1 MIKSPKR
8 KPQEKHVDWDILDF
22 AVFGAM
28 LVAVG
33 VIYRLIKRQSR
44 NMIYRLA
51 AGVALAAS
59 FLLLWINAAVGVIG
73 DESNDANLMFFGVLA
88 VGLIGSVVAR
98 LQPHGMAR
106 ALYATA
112 LAQALVATIALM
124 AELGSTAPVWPK
136 DILILNGFFIAL
148 WLLSAALFQKAA
160 RQQLI

>member
-1 MIKSPKR
+1 M
-8 KPQEKHVDWDILDF
+8 DWDILDF

>member
-1 MIKSPKR
+1 M
-8 KPQEKHVDWDILDF
+8 DWDILDF

-33 VIYRLIKRQSR
+33 AIYRLIKRQSR

>member
-1 MIKSPKR
+1 M
-8 KPQEKHVDWDILDF
+8 DWDIVDF

-59 FLLLWINAAVGVIG
+59 FLLLWINAAVGIIG

-88 VGLIGSVVAR
+88 VGLIGGVVTR
-98 LQPHGMAR
+98 LKSHGMAR
-106 ALYATA
+106 TLFATA
-112 LAQALVATIALM
+112 LAQALVAAIALIGG
-124 AELGSTAPVWPK
+124 LGSTAAAWPK

>member
-1 MIKSPKR
+1 M
-8 KPQEKHVDWDILDF
+8 DWDILDF

-33 VIYRLIKRQSR
+33 VSYKLIKRQSR

-112 LAQALVATIALM
+112 LAQALVAVIALIGG
-124 AELGSTAPVWPK
+124 LGSTAAAWPK

>member
-1 MIKSPKR
+1 M
-8 KPQEKHVDWDILDF
+8 DWDIVDF

-59 FLLLWINAAVGVIG
+59 FLLIWINAAVGIIG

-88 VGLIGSVVAR
+88 VGLIGGVVTR
-98 LQPHGMAR
+98 LKSHGMAR
-106 ALYATA
+106 TLFATA
-112 LAQALVATIALM
+112 LAQALVAAIALIGG
-124 AELGSTAPVWPK
+124 LGSTAAAWPK

>member
-1 MIKSPKR
+1 M
-8 KPQEKHVDWDILDF
+8 DWDIVDF

-112 LAQALVATIALM
+112 LAQALVAVIALIGG
-124 AELGSTAPVWPK
+124 LGSTAAAWPK